1 MTKSEKQNYLN
12 KKSIGYWS
20 ALGGAE
26 LKKIIYGINDYAVI
40 VIGAWSS
47 QKSVHRVKI
56 NYGNK
61 RDYITIH
68 GYRLYIDEC
77 IRM

>member
-1 MTKSEKQNYLN
+1 MTKQEKQNYLN

-26 LKKIIYGINDYAVI
+26 LKEFIYDINDYAVI
-40 VIGAWSS
+40 VIGAWCS

-61 RDYITIH
+61 RDYIVIN
-68 GYRLYIDEC
+68 GCRLYIDEC